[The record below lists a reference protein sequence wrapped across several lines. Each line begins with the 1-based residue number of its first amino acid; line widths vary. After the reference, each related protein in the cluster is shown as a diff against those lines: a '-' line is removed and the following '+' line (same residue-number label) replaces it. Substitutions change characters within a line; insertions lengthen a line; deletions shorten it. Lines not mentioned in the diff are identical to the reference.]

1 MITMTTMTTTA
12 TTTKK
17 MTTDTVTKA
26 EKRMPADRVWD
37 SDENG
42 SRDMLKT
49 ALLGFTLIV
58 LGALLGGCD
67 RIKALTG
74 KQDAPAAVP
83 EVPVFAVNT
92 AIVEEGPLA
101 DYLALSG
108 DIVAGSTVDIY
119 SDAAGK
125 VTRLYTA
132 VGRRIARND
141 PIAAVD
147 PSRPGMNYVANIV
160 RSPIAGTV
168 VGLPA
173 QVGMTVSQATP
184 IARITGGSA
193 LEISLNVAER
203 FISRIAPAL
212 PCVITLDAWPGEE
225 FRGSVSEISPV
236 VDPASRTMEIK
247 VNVENQG
254 SKLKSGMFAKVRIIT
269 ERKQGVVK
277 IPETAR
283 IERFGE
289 TYVYVVETDP
299 ADPAFRI
306 AVKRPV
312 TSGILVDGILE
323 IAEGLS
329 PNEEVVVK
337 GQSLIEDGSRVNV
350 IQ

>member
-1 MITMTTMTTTA
+1 MTTTKI
-12 TTTKK
+12 TIDK
-17 MTTDTVTKA
+17 DVV
-26 EKRMPADRVWD
+26 R
-37 SDENG
+37 
-42 SRDMLKT
+42 T
-49 ALLGFTLIV
+49 ALLGFLLMLAV
-58 LGALLGGCD
+58 LLGTTLLGGCD

-74 KQDAPAAVP
+74 NQDASAIEP
-83 EVPVFAVNT
+83 EIPVFAVNT
-92 AIVEEGPLA
+92 AVVEEGPLA

-108 DIVAGSTVDIY
+108 DIVAGSTVDAY

-125 VTRLYTA
+125 ITRLYTA
-132 VGRRIARND
+132 VGSRIARND

-168 VGLPA
+168 VALPA
-173 QVGMTVSQATP
+173 PVGMTVSQATP
-184 IARITGGSA
+184 IARIAGGSA
-193 LEISLNVAER
+193 LEIKLNVAER

-299 ADPAFRI
+299 VDPAFRI

-312 TSGILVDGILE
+312 KGGILVDGVLE